1 MLLIFKLLFAARTYY
16 VTILICESKTQ
27 NKAKKNKNK
36 RKPNELMTKTR
47 LGTERE
53 TERRLP
59 VSRNPE
65 NNVKRNILINTSWME
80 KS

>member
-1 MLLIFKLLFAARTYY
+1 MHLLCHHLGLRK
-16 VTILICESKTQ
+16 Q
-27 NKAKKNKNK
+27 NTKQGKKIKNK

-65 NNVKRNILINTSWME
+65 NNVKRNILVNISWME

>member
-1 MLLIFKLLFAARTYY
+1 MSPSWFA
-16 VTILICESKTQ
+16 
-27 NKAKKNKNK
+27 KAKHKTRQKNKNK

-65 NNVKRNILINTSWME
+65 NNVKRNILVNISWME

>member
-1 MLLIFKLLFAARTYY
+1 MSPSWFAKAKH
-16 VTILICESKTQ
+16 KTRQ
-27 NKAKKNKNK
+27 KKNKNK

-65 NNVKRNILINTSWME
+65 NNVKRNILVNISWME